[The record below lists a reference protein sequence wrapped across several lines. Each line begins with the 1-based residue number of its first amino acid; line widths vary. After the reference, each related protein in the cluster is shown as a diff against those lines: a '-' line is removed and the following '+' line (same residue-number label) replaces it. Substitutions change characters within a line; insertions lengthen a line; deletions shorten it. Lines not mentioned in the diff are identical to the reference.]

1 MDCAIDALATGV
13 AMCYKIR
20 CCFQRKVGLWP
31 TFFTAVGSNMKL
43 DPTVQNQLAAL
54 VADEGLELLATEVAG
69 NGPKTV
75 LKLIVDGP
83 DGVTLDQCASVS
95 RQASAIL
102 DVEDPIRHSYTLE
115 VSSPGLDRKLY
126 RREDYTRYVGR
137 RVKVRMHPSYREHRL
152 ITGELLGA
160 GSSVVRISE
169 DSGGEVELPLDE
181 IFEARLEV
189 DWNAIMK
196 EGKARP

>member
-13 AMCYKIR
+13 AMCYKTS

-75 LKLIVDGP
+75 LRLVVDGP
-83 DGVTLDQCASVS
+83 NGVNLDQCASVS
-95 RQASAIL
+95 RQASAML

-115 VSSPGLDRKLY
+115 VTSPGLDRKLY
-126 RREDYTRYVGR
+126 RREDYARYVGR
-137 RVKVRMHPSYREHRL
+137 RVRVRMDPGYREHRSVA
-152 ITGELLGA
+152 GELLGA
-160 GSSVVRISE
+160 EDSVVRISD
-169 DSGGEVELPLDE
+169 DSGAEIELPLDE

-189 DWNAIMK
+189 DWKAVMK